1 MKNVI
6 LKSFFILCLI
16 LTSCSQSEYVTREPV
31 DPSAATL
38 SKPANNTQCLEVE
51 KVKFEW
57 NKSDNTDSY
66 VIEVKNLVSEEI
78 TTKNSNTNS
87 TEITLTKGK
96 PYSWQITSTNNIS
109 KKTAKSEIWKFY
121 LSGDPDFNHAPFPAE
136 VIAPKNRTTVS
147 AGAIELSWKVSDVDV
162 GDTHKFDVKLDKVD
176 ASTSISTDQSD
187 TKKSVNLT
195 AGVYFWKI
203 ISKDDKGNQSDSGIY
218 KFTVQ

>member
-66 VIEVKNLVSEEI
+66 VIEVKNLVSEEL

-147 AGAIELSWKVSDVDV
+147 AGAIELSWTVSDVDT
-162 GDTHKFDVKLDKVD
+162 GDTHTFDIFLDKVD
-176 ASTSISTDQSD
+176 ASTKIRTNQSD
-187 TKKSVNLT
+187 TKTSVDLS
-195 AGVYFWKI
+195 AGVYFWSI
-203 ISKDDKGNQSDSGIY
+203 IAKDAKDNNSQSGTH
-218 KFTVQ
+218 KFTVK